1 VVHKK
6 KKRVILRIESQE
18 SGIKLAGYAK
28 VLVGLFRTLN
38 VSTDFMNAVHKYIA
52 LLIFILISTVC
63 AAQTDTLTQEIDYK
77 QLFRDKL
84 PKPIGWVNDFEE
96 LYSEEQKHSLDS
108 IISDYNAKTTIEI
121 AIVTIDTSMISDERF
136 EDFTLYISNTW
147 GVGVKGKDN
156 GILIGI
162 SNGYRRMR
170 IQNGYGIEKIISDEE
185 TKEIIDK
192 YFIPYFKNG
201 DYYSGTLTGLTRLIA
216 LLNSKQ

>member
-1 VVHKK
+1 
-6 KKRVILRIESQE
+6 
-18 SGIKLAGYAK
+18 
-28 VLVGLFRTLN
+28 
-38 VSTDFMNAVHKYIA
+38 
-52 LLIFILISTVC
+52 
-63 AAQTDTLTQEIDYK
+63 
-77 QLFRDKL
+77 
-84 PKPIGWVNDFEE
+84 
-96 LYSEEQKHSLDS
+96 
-108 IISDYNAKTTIEI
+108 
-121 AIVTIDTSMISDERF
+121 
-136 EDFTLYISNTW
+136 LYISNTW